1 MTMPDLKPCPC
12 CGGEARHYFSNAN
25 GMHLSNVGGV
35 SWGCKMDYHVI
46 RCYKCGLQTKVYATA
61 KGCYRAW
68 NRRAGEEDKHETD

>member
-1 MTMPDLKPCPC
+1 MPDLKPCPI
-12 CGGEARHYFSNAN
+12 CGASKYDIAVYCE

-68 NRRAGEEDKHETD
+68 NRRAGEEKK